1 MLPDVDDDVVTADAI
16 HDWLRRLVAERQSL
30 RDAAADT
37 TALERNRLEIARLQ
51 RQLSQALIR
60 EHAA

>member
-37 TALERNRLEIARLQ
+37 TALERYRLEIARLQ
-51 RQLSQALIR
+51 
-60 EHAA
+60 HAA